1 MHFCC
6 ASNFNNASWRSAP
19 GENSY
24 ERYMS
29 TSCCDKPNKVAWVC
43 CGAGDVVRWRGGG
56 NQMIDYVNDWR
67 CVCSLQ
73 DVGVNQ
79 LSECKRGLGERW
91 HR

>member
-1 MHFCC
+1 M
-6 ASNFNNASWRSAP
+6 
-19 GENSY
+19 
-24 ERYMS
+24 
-29 TSCCDKPNKVAWVC
+29 
-43 CGAGDVVRWRGGG
+43 VRWLGG
-56 NQMIDYVNDWR
+56 NKMIDYVNDWR